1 MMQLS
6 TLAPWLGVLGCA
18 LSASAV
24 LFSLAHLRSSEP
36 RFAPLWWSVIV
47 WATGVILFSLP
58 MFATTT
64 AGATTTLRSLGLALW
79 IGGSV
84 LLSVY
89 ARAVARSESPGAQ
102 APHSSAILVSR
113 SRGLK
118 RIAVSSEA
126 LSFEKRLA
134 CRKDGRVAPGGTVT
148 HSGWRCSVF
157 RPSLTQSVKLRE
169 ALSE

>member
-6 TLAPWLGVLGCA
+6 TLVPWLGVLGAA
-18 LSASAV
+18 LSGTAV
-24 LFSLAHLRSSEP
+24 LFSLARLRSSEP

-64 AGATTTLRSLGLALW
+64 ANATTTLRSLGLFLW

-89 ARAVARSESPGAQ
+89 ARAVARSESPGTQ
-102 APHSSAILVSR
+102 AP
-113 SRGLK
+113 
-118 RIAVSSEA
+118 
-126 LSFEKRLA
+126 
-134 CRKDGRVAPGGTVT
+134 
-148 HSGWRCSVF
+148 
-157 RPSLTQSVKLRE
+157 QS
-169 ALSE
+169 